1 MCAACPTGK
10 FKATAGNDAPCQ
22 GVANCL
28 AGEFQ
33 DADYTPSSNRVCED
47 CPTGRFKTAVNNN
60 DVSSCDSHKTCP
72 DGIKTSGTTSANVVC
87 AEAESNTVLF
97 AVVGGVA
104 VLGLAYF
111 YVKNTKEKEATSTEG
126 QRSVKRDNELWPG
139 EQGYVYYQRVEP
151 HDRSLRFV

>member
-1 MCAACPTGK
+1 
-10 FKATAGNDAPCQ
+10 
-22 GVANCL
+22 
-28 AGEFQ
+28 
-33 DADYTPSSNRVCED
+33 VCED

-111 YVKNTKEKEATSTEG
+111 YVKNTKEKGKTKVFGIQAEKG
-126 QRSVKRDNELWPG
+126 NRPGLHPG

-151 HDRSLRFV
+151 HERSLRFV